1 MRSTPSLRKRAV
13 SSAVS
18 AASLQP
24 TVSVVST
31 AMLGYSR
38 PFRGLESCG
47 KNRSAIEEKW
57 RACCFQVMPCSH
69 LKRFWNSGII
79 RFLLTCHF
87 V

>member
-1 MRSTPSLRKRAV
+1 MPTLRRRVAF
-13 SSAVS
+13 SAVS

-24 TVSVVST
+24 TVSVAST
-31 AMLGYSR
+31 AMLGNSR
-38 PFRGLESCG
+38 PFRRLELCG

-79 RFLLTCHF
+79 RFSLTCHF